1 MTAQTDDQMKIRPE
15 TNAESLRG
23 ALLGAWQ
30 SLRSARNDAAARGV
44 VSDGKL
50 AAAETKYKDLAGRY
64 AILRVYEGLGP
75 DPELIDRDTFAA
87 TVLSVAEPGPF
98 ARKIKKQPGSCLDR
112 DTMAAMLASGP
123 RLGELLEAAAGASRR
138 ADAFDQQA
146 RLRQLIRTWAEGT
159 LSDPFISQCLQDVS
173 ERLAGFARAVDNAAA
188 LLNELMMKYEL
199 EHRGAERVA
208 LTRNA
213 AGKLELVAANSWAAS
228 ETAFPA
234 DADQVYANTAV
245 AELEAGRIE
254 HAAGDI
260 NRELARFFTELI
272 PRAFALTSKLPRP
285 QRRERT
291 GGARLTPAR
300 AAALVE
306 AAQTT
311 DFVAEAGSKLGFA
324 RKPLPKRL
332 RMLTSEPRYQRIRR
346 IVEAQKVQDAST
358 VVVHCPTPTPYPK
371 QEG

>member
-1 MTAQTDDQMKIRPE
+1 VTAQTDDQMKIRTE

-30 SLRSARNDAAARGV
+30 SLRSARNDAVARGV
-44 VSDGKL
+44 VAGGEL
-50 AAAETKYKDLAGRY
+50 AAAEAKYKDLAGRY
-64 AILRVYEGLGP
+64 VTQRLVEGLGP
-75 DPELIDRDTFAA
+75 DPELIDRDTFDA
-87 TVLSVAEPGPF
+87 TVLAAAEPGSF
-98 ARKIKKQPGSCLDR
+98 ARKIRKQPASCLDR

-123 RLGELLEAAAGASRR
+123 RLGELLDAAARP

-146 RLRQLIRTWAEGT
+146 RLRQLMRTWAEGT
-159 LSDPFISQCLQDVS
+159 LSDPFVSQCLQDVS
-173 ERLAGFARAVDNAAA
+173 ERLAGFAGAVGNAVA
-188 LLNELMMKYEL
+188 LLNELRMKYEL

-208 LTRNA
+208 LARNA
-213 AGKLELVAANSWAAS
+213 DGKLELVAANPWAAI
-228 ETAFPA
+228 EKAFPA

-260 NRELARFFTELI
+260 NRELARFFAELI

-291 GGARLTPAR
+291 GGTRLTPAR

-306 AAQTT
+306 AAQAT
-311 DFVAEAGSKLGFA
+311 DFVADTGSKLGFA
-324 RKPLPKRL
+324 RKPLPRRL
-332 RMLTSEPRYQRIRR
+332 RMLTSEPRYQRVRR
-346 IVEAQKVQDAST
+346 IVEAQKVQDAGT
-358 VVVHCPTPTPYPK
+358 VVVHAPDANALSEPGALK
-371 QEG
+371 

>member
-30 SLRSARNDAAARGV
+30 SLRSARNDAVAKGV
-44 VSDGKL
+44 VAGGEL
-50 AAAETKYKDLAGRY
+50 AVAETKYQDLARQY
-64 AILRVYEGLGP
+64 VTHRLAEGLGP
-75 DPELIDRDTFAA
+75 DPELIDRDTFAT
-87 TVLSVAEPGPF
+87 TVLSATEPGSF
-98 ARKIKKQPGSCLDR
+98 ARKIETQPASCLDQ
-112 DTMAAMLASGP
+112 DTMAAVLASGP
-123 RLGELLEAAAGASRR
+123 QLGDLLDAAAGASRP

-146 RLRQLIRTWAEGT
+146 RLRRLLRTWAEGT

-173 ERLAGFARAVDNAAA
+173 ERLAGFAKAVDNATA
-188 LLNELMMKYEL
+188 LLNELRMKYEL
-199 EHRGAERVA
+199 EHRGAERIA
-208 LTRNA
+208 LARNT
-213 AGKLELVAANSWAAS
+213 AGKLELIAANSWS
-228 ETAFPA
+228 SIEKAFPA

-254 HAAGDI
+254 HAAKDL

-272 PRAFALTSKLPRP
+272 PRVFALTSKLPRP

-306 AAQTT
+306 AAQAT
-311 DFVAEAGSKLGFA
+311 DFVADTGSRLGFA

-332 RMLTSEPRYQRIRR
+332 RILTSEPRYQRIRR